1 MIHTARNI
9 LSRALDY
16 LHAAELYYLN
26 HCVEIF
32 MIFFLSESANH
43 FFIIGYSEMFTLIT
57 SDSDVY
63 EYFHDM

>member
-32 MIFFLSESANH
+32 MIFFYRKAQ
-43 FFIIGYSEMFTLIT
+43 IISLL
-57 SDSDVY
+57 
-63 EYFHDM
+63 